1 MHAAPSHERYL
12 LTTTIPFILAHVACF
27 AAIWTGVSVT
37 DVALCAGL
45 YAARMFGVTGGYH
58 RYFSHKTYK
67 TSRVMA
73 FILGFL
79 AQSSAQRGILW
90 WAGTHRHHHRY
101 SDGPEDVHSPVRRS
115 FVYSHVGW
123 IFSERYD
130 QTDLTLVPDLAKYPE
145 LLWLERHPYLP
156 AILTGFVVWLL
167 AGWSGLVVGFL
178 WSTVMCWHATF
189 AINSLAHVHGSRRY
203 VTGDQSRNNWWLALL
218 TMGEGWHNNHHHYQG
233 SVRQGFRWYE
243 IDLSYYV
250 LRAMSAV
257 GLVWDLRVPPERA
270 IQYEQKLTPAVVEKA
285 AGQLASA
292 FQVESIAADLRARLA
307 EKRASMHASIDGLQH
322 DLADAIDRWHRQLDE
337 KVETLRH
344 DLDELFHA
352 IHVPTM
358 PSVAELREK
367 AGAMFAHSPS
377 MNDIVERTRQILIE
391 GVHDELVGRRAI
403 AGAR

>member
-1 MHAAPSHERYL
+1 MSRDQSQERYL
-12 LTTTIPFILAHVACF
+12 LGTTIPFILAHVACL
-27 AAIWTGVSVT
+27 AAIWTGVSVA
-37 DVALCAGL
+37 DLLLCAGL

-67 TSRVMA
+67 TSRPMA

-90 WAGTHRHHHRY
+90 WAGTHRHHHRF

-123 IFSERYD
+123 IFSDRYD
-130 QTDLTLVPDLAKYPE
+130 TTDLSLVPDLAKYPE
-145 LLWLERHPYLP
+145 LRWLDRHPYLP
-156 AILTGFVVWLL
+156 AIISGFAVWLL

-178 WSTVMCWHATF
+178 WSTVLCWHATF

-218 TMGEGWHNNHHHYQG
+218 TFGEGWHNNHHHYQG

-243 IDLSYYV
+243 IDISFYV
-250 LRAMSAV
+250 LRAMAAV
-257 GLVWDLRVPPERA
+257 GLVWDLRMPSERA
-270 IQYEQKLTPAVVEKA
+270 IQYDQKLTPALVEKA
-285 AGQLASA
+285 AGQLAAS
-292 FQVESIAADLRARLA
+292 FQVESIAADLRARIA
-307 EKRASMHASIDGLQH
+307 EKRGHVQH
-322 DLADAIDRWHRQLDE
+322 ELAELVDRWHHQLDE
-337 KVETLRH
+337 KMEHLRH

-358 PSVAELREK
+358 PSMAELREK
-367 AGAMFAHSPS
+367 AAGMFAHTPNL
-377 MNDIVERTRQILIE
+377 NDIVERTRQMLID
-391 GVHDELVGRRAI
+391 GVRDELLGRRA
-403 AGAR
+403 AAAAAH

>member
-1 MHAAPSHERYL
+1 MHRAPRNERYL
-12 LTTTIPFILAHVACF
+12 LGTSLPFIAAHLACF
-27 AAIWTGVSVT
+27 AAIWTGVSVA
-37 DVALCAGL
+37 DLALCAGL

-90 WAGTHRHHHRY
+90 WAGTHRHHHRF

-123 IFSERYD
+123 IFSDRYD
-130 QTDLTLVPDLAKYPE
+130 TTDLSLVPDLAKYPE

-156 AILTGFVVWLL
+156 ALISGFVVWLL
-167 AGWSGLVVGFL
+167 AGWSGLVVGFM
-178 WSTVMCWHATF
+178 WSTVLCWHATF
-189 AINSLAHVHGSRRY
+189 AINSLAHVHGKRRY

-218 TMGEGWHNNHHHYQG
+218 TFGEGWHNNHHHYQG
-233 SVRQGFRWYE
+233 SARQGFRWYE
-243 IDLSYYV
+243 IDISYYV

-257 GLVWDLRVPPERA
+257 GLVWDLRLPSERA

-285 AGQLASA
+285 AGQLAAS
-292 FQVESIAADLRARLA
+292 FKVESIAADLRTRLT
-307 EKRASMHASIDGLQH
+307 EKRGHVQH
-322 DLADAIDRWHRQLDE
+322 EMSELIDRWHRQLDE
-337 KVETLRH
+337 KVDHLRH

-358 PSVAELREK
+358 PSATELREK
-367 AGAMFAHSPS
+367 AASMFAHTPS
-377 MNDIVERTRQILIE
+377 INDIVERTRQMLMD
-391 GVHDELVGRRAI
+391 GVRDELLGRQA
-403 AGAR
+403 AGSHA

>member
-1 MHAAPSHERYL
+1 MSRDQSQERYL
-12 LTTTIPFILAHVACF
+12 LGTTIPFILAHVACL
-27 AAIWTGVSVT
+27 AAIWTGVSVA
-37 DVALCAGL
+37 DLVLCAGL

-90 WAGTHRHHHRY
+90 WAGTHRHHHRF

-123 IFSERYD
+123 IFSDRYHT
-130 QTDLTLVPDLAKYPE
+130 TDMSLVPDLAKYPE
-145 LLWLERHPYLP
+145 LRWLERHPYLP
-156 AILTGFVVWLL
+156 AIITGFAVWLL
-167 AGWSGLVVGFL
+167 AGWSGLVVAFL
-178 WSTVMCWHATF
+178 WSTVLCWHATF

-218 TMGEGWHNNHHHYQG
+218 TFGEGWHNNHHHYQG

-243 IDLSYYV
+243 IDISFYV
-250 LRAMSAV
+250 LRGMAAV
-257 GLVWDLRVPPERA
+257 GLVWDLRMPSERA
-270 IQYEQKLTPAVVEKA
+270 IQYDQKLTPAVVEKA
-285 AGQLASA
+285 AGQLAAS
-292 FQVESIAADLRARLA
+292 FPVESIAADLRARLA
-307 EKRASMHASIDGLQH
+307 EKRGHVQH
-322 DLADAIDRWHRQLDE
+322 ELAELVDRWHHQLDE
-337 KVETLRH
+337 RMEHLRH

-358 PSVAELREK
+358 PSMAELREK
-367 AGAMFAHSPS
+367 AANMFAHTPNL
-377 MNDIVERTRQILIE
+377 NDIVERTRQILSD
-391 GVHDELVGRRAI
+391 GVRDELLGRRA
-403 AGAR
+403 ATAAAH

>member
-1 MHAAPSHERYL
+1 MNRDPSQERYL
-12 LTTTIPFILAHVACF
+12 LGTTIPFILAHVACF
-27 AAIWTGVSVT
+27 AAIWTGVSVA

-58 RYFSHKTYK
+58 RYFSHRTYK

-90 WAGTHRHHHRY
+90 WAGTHRHHHRF

-123 IFSERYD
+123 IFSTRYD
-130 QTDLTLVPDLAKYPE
+130 RTDLSLVPDLAKYPE

-178 WSTVMCWHATF
+178 WSTVLCWHATF
-189 AINSLAHVHGSRRY
+189 AINSLAHIHGSRRY

-218 TMGEGWHNNHHHYQG
+218 TFGEGWHNNHHHYQG
-233 SVRQGFRWYE
+233 SVKQGFRWYE
-243 IDLSYYV
+243 IDVSYYV

-257 GLVWDLRVPPERA
+257 GLVWDLRLPSGRA
-270 IQYEQKLTPAVVEKA
+270 IQYGEKLTPAVVEKA
-285 AGQLASA
+285 AGQLAAS
-292 FQVESIAADLRARLA
+292 FPVEGIAADLRARLA
-307 EKRASMHASIDGLQH
+307 EKRGHVQH
-322 DLADAIDRWHRQLDE
+322 ELAELIDRWHRQLDE
-337 KVETLRH
+337 KVEHLRH

-352 IHVPTM
+352 IHVPAMPTM
-358 PSVAELREK
+358 AELREK
-367 AGAMFAHSPS
+367 AAGMFAQTPNL
-377 MNDIVERTRQILIE
+377 NDIAERTRQILID
-391 GVHDELVGRRAI
+391 GVRDELLGRRAM
-403 AGAR
+403 AAAAH

>member
-1 MHAAPSHERYL
+1 MNRDPSQERYL
-12 LTTTIPFILAHVACF
+12 LGTTIPFILAHVACF
-27 AAIWTGVSVT
+27 AAIWTGISVA

-58 RYFSHKTYK
+58 RYFSHRTYK

-90 WAGTHRHHHRY
+90 WAGTHRHHHRF

-123 IFSERYD
+123 IFSTRYD
-130 QTDLTLVPDLAKYPE
+130 RTDLSLVPDLAKYPE

-178 WSTVMCWHATF
+178 WSTVLCWHATF
-189 AINSLAHVHGSRRY
+189 AINSLAHIHGSRRY

-218 TMGEGWHNNHHHYQG
+218 TFGEGWHNNHHHYQG
-233 SVRQGFRWYE
+233 SVKQGFRWYE
-243 IDLSYYV
+243 IDVSYYV

-257 GLVWDLRVPPERA
+257 GLVWDLRLPSGRA
-270 IQYEQKLTPAVVEKA
+270 IQYGEKLTPAVVEKA
-285 AGQLASA
+285 AGQLAAS
-292 FQVESIAADLRARLA
+292 FPVEGIAADLRARLA
-307 EKRASMHASIDGLQH
+307 EKRGHVQH
-322 DLADAIDRWHRQLDE
+322 ELAELIDRWHRQLDE
-337 KVETLRH
+337 KVEHLRH

-352 IHVPTM
+352 IHVPAMPTM
-358 PSVAELREK
+358 DELREK
-367 AGAMFAHSPS
+367 AAGMFAQTPNL
-377 MNDIVERTRQILIE
+377 NDIAERTRQILID
-391 GVHDELVGRRAI
+391 GVRDELLGRRAM
-403 AGAR
+403 AAAAH